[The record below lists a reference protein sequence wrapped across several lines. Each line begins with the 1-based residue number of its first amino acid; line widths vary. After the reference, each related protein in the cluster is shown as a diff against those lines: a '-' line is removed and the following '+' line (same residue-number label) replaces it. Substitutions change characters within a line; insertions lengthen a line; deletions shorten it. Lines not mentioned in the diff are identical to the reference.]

1 MTYPVVMVRAL
12 RRREVIAGG
21 GLVAVGGIL
30 VACGGGDSAS
40 SSSTAEPTPDVTP
53 EAESTEAEVAEDIA
67 EVEDTENLG
76 EVLASVDEVPV
87 EGGVVISVPP
97 VVVVQPT
104 AGDIKG
110 FSAVCPHQGCLMS
123 SVEANEILCPCH
135 GSLFSAEDGSVIAGP
150 ANEGLPAVPVSVQG
164 DSVVLD

>member
-1 MTYPVVMVRAL
+1 MAREL

-30 VACGGGDSAS
+30 VACGGGESASESTTEPTQADSAAES
-40 SSSTAEPTPDVTP
+40 SQAETAE
-53 EAESTEAEVAEDIA
+53 EIA
-67 EVEDTENLG
+67 EVEDTEALG

-87 EGGVVISVPP
+87 EGGVVIADPP

-104 AGDIKG
+104 SGDIKG
-110 FSAVCPHQGCLMS
+110 FSAVCPHQGCLMA

-150 ANEGLPAVPVSVQG
+150 AREGLPAIPVSVQG

>member
-1 MTYPVVMVRAL
+1 MAREL
-12 RRREVIAGG
+12 KRREVIAGG

-40 SSSTAEPTPDVTP
+40 ESTTDVTAEETAAEETT
-53 EAESTEAEVAEDIA
+53 AESSQAETAEEIA
-67 EVEDTENLG
+67 EVEDTEALG
-76 EVLASVDEVPV
+76 DVLTSVDEVPV
-87 EGGVVISVPP
+87 EGGVVISDPP

-104 AGDIKG
+104 SGDFKG

-123 SVEANEILCPCH
+123 SVESNEILCPCH

-150 ANEGLPAVPVSVQG
+150 AQEGLPAVPVSVQG